1 MGNIMD
7 KLPRQIK
14 AKDPEAEREKVLSR
28 MQQDDFLLKQI
39 DEFREKAKQLQT
51 ILVTKENKV
60 DELQGVL
67 EEREE
72 QARQLQQALE
82 DQQKE
87 ADLLVRGVQQQIS
100 GWRAVG
106 FSDEQGGHI

>member
-7 KLPRQIK
+7 KLQKQTKIREQ
-14 AKDPEAEREKVLSR
+14 DPEREKILSR

-39 DEFREKAKQLQT
+39 DEFKEKAKQLQT

-72 QARQLQQALE
+72 QAKQLQQVLE
-82 DQQKE
+82 EQQQE
-87 ADLLVRGVQQQIS
+87 ADLLV
-100 GWRAVG
+100 
-106 FSDEQGGHI
+106 

>member
-39 DEFREKAKQLQT
+39 
-51 ILVTKENKV
+51 N
-60 DELQGVL
+60 
-67 EEREE
+67 
-72 QARQLQQALE
+72 
-82 DQQKE
+82 
-87 ADLLVRGVQQQIS
+87 S
-100 GWRAVG
+100 GKRPNNCRLSW
-106 FSDEQGGHI
+106 